1 MGPADEADDT
11 EQTQEPFSSSEDEAP
26 ADPHSDIPDEL
37 QVILSSSCSTQSLD
51 DMLSIPQPPES
62 PLSDHLSLPVTTS
75 DSNSSP
81 GSLPGPHFSLTIT
94 APSGISYEPTYSD
107 EEGDHM
113 REDDTG
119 KKSFDFTSELNRLN
133 QGGVRLSFVE
143 QLEEAFKTP
152 QVFLSDSGSASESHT
167 ISPVSLDWELPV
179 EPKANLNRTGELNG
193 GFQFGKPTTPLNIAV
208 PPMKGLHSR
217 TNTETSNLSA
227 REIELLEDLDASM
240 ECCISL
246 ESDTQSKREARFS
259 VTDCAPSHSGHSRG
273 ESVMS
278 ISPLGS
284 IIDSGVSD
292 PFGYWDEIAGPQIP
306 LPPAP
311 SLGHSHSDSLA
322 SIPSMSSL
330 GRIIKPADA
339 IPSAM
344 RPLTTVIREASLK
357 LPTSL

>member
-1 MGPADEADDT
+1 MGPAGEADDT

-26 ADPHSDIPDEL
+26 ADPDSDIPDEL
-37 QVILSSSCSTQSLD
+37 QVILSSSCSTRSLD
-51 DMLSIPQPPES
+51 DTLSIPQPPES

-81 GSLPGPHFSLTIT
+81 GSLPGPH
-94 APSGISYEPTYSD
+94 
-107 EEGDHM
+107 M

-119 KKSFDFTSELNRLN
+119 KKSFDFTGELNRLN

-152 QVFLSDSGSASESHT
+152 QVFLSDSGSASESRA

-240 ECCISL
+240 ERCISL
-246 ESDTQSKREARFS
+246 ESDTESKREARFS
-259 VTDCAPSHSGHSRG
+259 VTYCASSHSGHSRG

-278 ISPLGS
+278 ISSLGS

-339 IPSAM
+339 IPSAT
-344 RPLTTVIREASLK
+344 RPLITVIREASLK

>member
-1 MGPADEADDT
+1 
-11 EQTQEPFSSSEDEAP
+11 
-26 ADPHSDIPDEL
+26 
-37 QVILSSSCSTQSLD
+37 
-51 DMLSIPQPPES
+51 
-62 PLSDHLSLPVTTS
+62 
-75 DSNSSP
+75 

-119 KKSFDFTSELNRLN
+119 KKSFDFTGELNRLN

-152 QVFLSDSGSASESHT
+152 QVFLSDSGSASESHA

-193 GFQFGKPTTPLNIAV
+193 GFQFGKPTTPLNITV

-227 REIELLEDLDASM
+227 HEIELLEDLDAS
-240 ECCISL
+240 I
-246 ESDTQSKREARFS
+246 
-259 VTDCAPSHSGHSRG
+259 GHSRG

-278 ISPLGS
+278 ISSLGS

-311 SLGHSHSDSLA
+311 SLATDFSLNVDDSNPRERKAKGRKSTDSEKSQFYFQSRPPPL
-322 SIPSMSSL
+322 SL
-330 GRIIKPADA
+330 LVQWQK
-339 IPSAM
+339 
-344 RPLTTVIREASLK
+344 V
-357 LPTSL
+357 